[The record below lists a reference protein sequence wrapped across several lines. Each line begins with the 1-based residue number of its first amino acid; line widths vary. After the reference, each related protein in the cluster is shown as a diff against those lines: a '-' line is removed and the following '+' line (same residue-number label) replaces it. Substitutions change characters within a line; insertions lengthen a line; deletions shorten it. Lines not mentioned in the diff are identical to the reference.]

1 MSYTVRKTS
10 STFTYPIIADHPAG
24 GLPTASSIQLVNAG
38 ASGIMEVK
46 ADGCKMHMLAMDGVY
61 RRTEIEAQNELI
73 LLPATR
79 AEIALECRSAG
90 SYVLRTERNE
100 ANDVFL
106 GSDPEERMDQDLISL
121 SITAAGGE
129 HWEIL
134 DELPELPPQLRV
146 DLGDSDVK
154 VEGKQHTITMGGIGI
169 KRPRTD
175 RRREILLD
183 NTISNFEHKIMDK
196 IKKPNICHPFHIH
209 INHFQVQDVERNEG
223 WFVDKEEEE
232 EEKEGGGKRGGQKWG
247 GDSRSPTGGE
257 FDDFD
262 GCFHCPSDLDHQ
274 AKETRARA
282 ELNDRFVKFEKKDNK
297 SVLVELLR
305 LRLHCKVLLSCNN
318 FLNTNDFRSLLVQ
331 SIPDD
336 TLMAMMLV
344 SKPWLEVA
352 DAFIDEGVESG
363 ELIVHVGKDVNAD
376 YIVLTERHKLVTRVI
391 FLLNITTIGEHACK
405 WAENLVVVDLPKG
418 IESIS
423 WAAFSC
429 CTSLTSISFPTTL
442 TSIGEGAFAWCSSLD
457 NVDLFHTNLQQLD
470 GYAFADCSNLKLM
483 TIPDSLQKLG
493 DSVFLDCVKLVP
505 SNIDVSYSGYDVET
519 TSKVVAHLRS
529 LQN

>member
-1 MSYTVRKTS
+1 MLPPSPSTPLLLLLLLLAVTIPTGS
-10 STFTYPIIADHPAG
+10 TSTFTYPIIADHPAG

-232 EEKEGGGKRGGQKWG
+232 EEKE
-247 GDSRSPTGGE
+247 
-257 FDDFD
+257 
-262 GCFHCPSDLDHQ
+262 
-274 AKETRARA
+274 
-282 ELNDRFVKFEKKDNK
+282 
-297 SVLVELLR
+297 
-305 LRLHCKVLLSCNN
+305 
-318 FLNTNDFRSLLVQ
+318 
-331 SIPDD
+331 
-336 TLMAMMLV
+336 
-344 SKPWLEVA
+344 
-352 DAFIDEGVESG
+352 
-363 ELIVHVGKDVNAD
+363 
-376 YIVLTERHKLVTRVI
+376 
-391 FLLNITTIGEHACK
+391 
-405 WAENLVVVDLPKG
+405 
-418 IESIS
+418 
-423 WAAFSC
+423 
-429 CTSLTSISFPTTL
+429 
-442 TSIGEGAFAWCSSLD
+442 
-457 NVDLFHTNLQQLD
+457 
-470 GYAFADCSNLKLM
+470 
-483 TIPDSLQKLG
+483 LG